1 MRTLLAVVLIAHPG
15 AFHVTTQSLSETTD
29 PLQRVALYSGA
40 PPNDSVEPR
49 AHQVI
54 AIVLEQ
60 LPPVDL
66 RLFPPRPRR
75 FRIAQL
81 GRVEGFNGPRWDEIV
96 FRDHGRAF
104 YIFVGVGSH
113 AGGQVPALMTA
124 LDSLRVGNA

>member
-15 AFHVTTQSLSETTD
+15 AFHVTTQTLSGTTD

-40 PPNDSVEPR
+40 FPNGAVEPR
-49 AHQVI
+49 GRQVI
-54 AIVLEQ
+54 AVVLEQ

-66 RLFPPRPRR
+66 RLFPRRPRR
-75 FRIAQL
+75 FRLGHL
-81 GRVEGFNGPRWDEIV
+81 GRVEGFDGPRWGEIV

-113 AGGQVPALMTA
+113 AGSQVPALLRA
-124 LDSLRVGNA
+124 LDSLRVR